1 MKIRQ
6 VLPLHQSTQL
16 ALLLFLLVNTGQAAC
31 AQNYSSP
38 GGTTGA
44 TSDNGGVGFLDEK
57 GDLFMEEVTDNKP
70 KTPLKQA
77 PRVPIDLSRV
87 GVSVDPHGNI
97 VPLKD
102 SPTDSWAGT
111 GVKPFRNEISN
122 TFEALPVYPAYPYGW
137 PYGWNPYN
145 SPFSPAFNPAFS
157 PAFNPAF
164 NPAFPYQPGFPYGPG
179 PFAQPM
185 GYLNLPGYAGYPNY
199 AGYPGLAGYYPGN
212 TYGSYGPYGPY
223 GPFMQPALSLRIGKF
238 QAALGSV
245 TPPGIPPYF
254 SYPAPAYLGNS
265 TYTQSSMWRAFNL
278 AF

>member
-1 MKIRQ
+1 M
-6 VLPLHQSTQL
+6 
-16 ALLLFLLVNTGQAAC
+16 LFFLVVNTGQSAC
-31 AQNYSSP
+31 AQNSSP
-38 GGTTGA
+38 PGSTAGA

-70 KTPLKQA
+70 KAPPKQA

-137 PYGWNPYN
+137 PYGYPYN
-145 SPFSPAFNPAFS
+145 SPYGSP
-157 PAFNPAF
+157 F
-164 NPAFPYQPGFPYGPG
+164 NPAFPYQSSFPFGSGFPYQPGFPFGSGFPLGSG

-185 GYLNLPGYAGYPNY
+185 GYLNLPGYS
-199 AGYPGLAGYYPGN
+199 GYPGYPGYSAYPGLPGYYAN
-212 TYGSYGPYGPY
+212 YPYGPY
-223 GPFMQPALSLRIGKF
+223 GPGMQPALSLRIGKF

-245 TPPGIPPYF
+245 APPGIPPYF